1 MTVPSLTREMYVA
14 FSGGVWGRL
23 WIVWMRTALEIG
35 PLGSGLRPAV
45 VAPQSER
52 RKGKRLAIGQVF
64 EERSSF

>member
-1 MTVPSLTREMYVA
+1 
-14 FSGGVWGRL
+14 
-23 WIVWMRTALEIG
+23 MRTALEIG

-45 VAPQSER
+45 VAHQSER